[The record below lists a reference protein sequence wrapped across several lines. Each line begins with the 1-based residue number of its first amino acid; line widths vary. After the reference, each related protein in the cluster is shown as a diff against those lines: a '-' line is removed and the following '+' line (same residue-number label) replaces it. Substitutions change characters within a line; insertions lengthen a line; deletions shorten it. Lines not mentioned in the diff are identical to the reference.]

1 MSSKSVGADVG
12 ANEFPDRVGVE
23 GGPPQNPLLAT
34 FRPYIPANTH
44 VRELTPLPLIVG
56 TALGMIFGASS
67 LWLVLKVGLTVS
79 ASIPVAVISISLF
92 RLLSKVGIREATIL
106 ENNIVQTSGSAGE
119 SIAFG
124 VGVTMPAIMILGFDL
139 EFTRVMLVAVMGGL
153 LGILMMIPLRR
164 ALIVQQHGILKYPE
178 GTACAEVLKA
188 GASPESR
195 AAADPSYKAR
205 AEASDEAGSGAK
217 TIFTGFGIGLVYQVI
232 MAALKGWKDVP
243 SKVFGEPF
251 KAGSVAAEISPALLG
266 VGYIIGPRIASIMCA
281 GGVLAYLVLI
291 PTIKFF
297 GEGMTTA
304 LTPGTKPI
312 SAMSPD
318 EIRGAYILY
327 IGAGAVAAG
336 GIISL
341 VRSLP
346 TIWHGLKGG
355 LADLRGGQSA
365 AANLP
370 RTDQDLSMKVVVG
383 GILVLIA
390 MIMILP
396 QLHLQFNLLGAILII
411 AFGFLFVTVS
421 SRLTGEIGSSSNP
434 ISGMTVATLLLT
446 CLIFLIV
453 GWTGSSHYVTALSIG
468 GIVCIAAS
476 NGGTTSQ
483 DLKTGFYVGAT
494 PKYQQIAILI
504 GALASALILGPILL
518 RLNDES
524 TIYIP
529 RTTLAAVQNGQQL
542 DSTTVAALPAY
553 TETAKP
559 AGGGEFKLLK
569 NEGATAVAGLEP
581 GEYLVDG
588 SGKVVHKVERNVS
601 ATLRPDMANLGEYE
615 TVKNTGLLVPDDKR
629 YRTWHKVD
637 ENNGP
642 AGKYLIDDQGNIA
655 YFVDPGINGTHRV
668 APDGSSVTK
677 YDAPKATL
685 MSYIIKGILDRKL
698 PWGLVML
705 GVMIAIVLEMAGIPS
720 LAFAVGVY
728 LPLSSS
734 SPIFIGGMVRWLVD
748 KYLRVKLQKRKLT
761 EEEFVAETDKSP
773 GVLMASGYIA
783 GGALAAV
790 FIAFFAGLWKER
802 SDAIEHWS
810 RVNNPFFAG
819 DWANVLSLLPF
830 LVLVVILYLVGRE
843 LLLAPRRGNS

>member
-1 MSSKSVGADVG
+1 MSSESVG
-12 ANEFPDRVGVE
+12 ANEFPDVVGIKPAE
-23 GGPPQNPLLAT
+23 TEQNPLLAT
-34 FRPYIPANTH
+34 FRPYIPAS
-44 VRELTPLPLIVG
+44 VKMRELTALPLIIG
-56 TALGMIFGASS
+56 TLLGMIFGASS

-92 RLLSKVGIREATIL
+92 RLLGKIGIRDATIL
-106 ENNIVQTSGSAGE
+106 ENNIVQTAGSAGE

-139 EFTRVMLVAVMGGL
+139 EFTRVMLVATMGGL

-164 ALIVQQHGILKYPE
+164 ALIVQQHGLLKYPE

-188 GASPESR
+188 GASAESR
-195 AAADPSYKAR
+195 AAADPAYRAKAS
-205 AEASDEAGSGAK
+205 EADEADSGAK
-217 TIFTGFGIGLVYQVI
+217 TIFTGFGIGLVYQVL
-232 MAALKGWKDVP
+232 MAAFKAWKDVP
-243 SKVFGEPF
+243 SRVFGAPF
-251 KAGSVAAEISPALLG
+251 RAGSISAEISPALLG

-291 PTIKFF
+291 PAIKFF
-297 GEGMTTA
+297 GSGMTTA
-304 LTPGTKPI
+304 LPPGTVPI
-312 SAMSPD
+312 SEMEPD
-318 EIRGAYILY
+318 AIRGAYVLY

-341 VRSLP
+341 FRSLP

-355 LADLRGGQSA
+355 LSDLRGGQSA
-365 AANLP
+365 SANLP

-383 GILVLIA
+383 GVLVLIA

-453 GWTGSSHYVTALSIG
+453 GWSGPTYYVTALSIG

-483 DLKTGFYVGAT
+483 DLKTGFLVGAT
-494 PKYQQIAILI
+494 PKYQQIAILV

-518 RLNDES
+518 RLNDQS
-524 TIYIP
+524 TVYVP
-529 RTTLAAVQNGQQL
+529 QTTFRAVQNGKQL
-542 DSTTVAALPAY
+542 DGATAAALPAFTDTY
-553 TETAKP
+553 KP
-559 AGGGEFKLLK
+559 AGGGNYRLLK
-569 NEGATAVAGLEP
+569 NEAGANVIAGLEP
-581 GEYLVDG
+581 GEYLVDD
-588 SGKVVHKVERNVS
+588 SGKIVQRVERNFP
-601 ATLRPDMANLGEYE
+601 ATLRADMSNLGPAEKPKGSHTAADTKE
-615 TVKNTGLLVPDDKR
+615 
-629 YRTWHKVD
+629 YRTWHKIA
-637 ENNGP
+637 EQNGP
-642 AGKYLIDDQGNIA
+642 PGKYLVDEQGVPI
-655 YFVDPGINGTHRV
+655 YYVDPGINGTHRV
-668 APDGSSVTK
+668 TPDGSSVTK

-685 MSYIIKGILDRKL
+685 MSYIIKGILNQQL
-698 PWGLVML
+698 PWGLVLL

-734 SPIFIGGMVRWLVD
+734 SPIFLGGMIRWLVD
-748 KYLRVKLQKRKLT
+748 KYLRVKFAKRKLT

-802 SDAIEHWS
+802 SDLVEAWS
-810 RVNNPFFAG
+810 RANNPFFNG
-819 DWANVLSLLPF
+819 PWADVLSLLPF
-830 LVLVVILYLVGRE
+830 VVLMILLYLVGRE
-843 LLLAPRRGNS
+843 VILAPRRSRS